1 MTNQKIT
8 KNELNLLIQ
17 LAKKVLWC
25 DRATKQAIQKHG
37 IHIIPARFYSEI
49 PTIEE
54 VENSFEYRDS
64 EKGPF
69 HSEKIF
75 DQKKMIH
82 FLEEIQI
89 YADEFDPP
97 EFGDLDSPKSFFWKN
112 PAFSYSYAM
121 AYYCI
126 IRHFK
131 PNQILEIGSGYS
143 TLVASEALQRNG
155 YGRLILIEPY
165 PKPFLN
171 KISEVENIIT
181 KFVQELSISE
191 LLEKAESSNIIFID
205 STHAVKHGSDC
216 LYIYLKMLP
225 EIRKD
230 VIVHTHDIRLPFPFE
245 PHQIIEKNITWT
257 EQYLLYAYML
267 DNPKIEVLF
276 SSNYLYKFFQEKIEN
291 FMRKKYSAG
300 GGSIW
305 YSLKGSMND

>member
-1 MTNQKIT
+1 MTNKEIT
-8 KNELNLLIQ
+8 KDELSLLIE

-54 VENSFEYRDS
+54 VKNSFEYRDS

-82 FLEEIQI
+82 FLEDIQI

-97 EFGDLDSPKSFFWKN
+97 EFGDIDSPKSFFWKN
-112 PAFSYSYAM
+112 PAFSYSDAM

-143 TLVASEALQRNG
+143 TLVASQALQKNG
-155 YGRLILIEPY
+155 NGNLVLIEPY
-165 PKPFLN
+165 PKEFLYQ
-171 KISEVENIIT
+171 ISQVKNIVT
-181 KFVQELSISE
+181 KFIQDIPISE
-191 LLEKAESSNIIFID
+191 LLEYTDDSDIVFID
-205 STHAVKHGSDC
+205 STHTVKNGSDC

-230 VIVHTHDIRLPFPFE
+230 VIVHTHDVKLPFPFDSD
-245 PHQIIEKNITWT
+245 QIIDKHITWT

-267 DNPKIEVLF
+267 DNPKVEVLF
-276 SSNYLYKFFQEKIEN
+276 SSIYFYKFFPEETKKM
-291 FMRKKYSAG
+291 MRGKYPG
-300 GGSIW
+300 GGASIW
-305 YSLKGSMND
+305 YSLKGSLN